1 MTEKLTSEQLKVVK
15 ARVEAGYD
23 NEDARYLL
31 SHIAALEAELAAA
44 RTDLAIAT
52 GFEWQTAKR
61 MVRTTLTTHPTS
73 QTPKVE

>member
-1 MTEKLTSEQLKVVK
+1 MTEKLRSEQLKVVK

-31 SHIAALEAELAAA
+31 SHIAALEAENA
-44 RTDLAIAT
+44 RLKAQCDPACP
-52 GFEWQTAKR
+52 FS
-61 MVRTTLTTHPTS
+61 VTHPTT